1 MTDTRADTDGR
12 TPEADTSA
20 DTGRKSRLSADTLRF
35 VPPVAALG
43 TAFVLQ
49 VAAMTDTVG
58 GALVGQYGVWAY
70 IGGGLLGLSVA
81 SCAEGGAAYLMDLY
95 DKHLL
100 AGDSVWMLRLT
111 MLAYVGASAGVIHW
125 WTGHRHL
132 PEIIS
137 WVLAGMSASALYL
150 WSRGSRWRRR
160 DAMRNNGLIDDAMPR
175 FSMAAKMFHPVRW
188 INTVRLISWDP
199 VRTPAEARVRYDE
212 WKRSRPTRTRRSRT
226 VATDTGQV
234 VAAAPRVTAEPQPD
248 TTADTVKPT
257 VQPRQR
263 TVRPPVPADTD
274 NVVNMSGRRRLDGPT
289 VNELADT
296 LSRFHDGQ
304 TVGRKAAADTLKQV
318 YGSCSTG
325 RAIAAKDIHNARL
338 NGHRESSDEPEREL
352 VGATA

>member
-12 TPEADTSA
+12 TPEADSTTPAA
-20 DTGRKSRLSADTLRF
+20 DTRRRSRLNADTLRF

-58 GALVGQYGVWAY
+58 GALVSQYGIWAY

-160 DAMRNNGLIDDAMPR
+160 DAMRTNGLIDDAMPR

-212 WKRSRPTRTRRSRT
+212 WKRAKGGQVVVSDDAPVTLTAPDSRPEPAPVRPKPVTPRTPIMRPPIP
-226 VATDTGQV
+226 TDTG
-234 VAAAPRVTAEPQPD
+234 
-248 TTADTVKPT
+248 
-257 VQPRQR
+257 
-263 TVRPPVPADTD
+263 
-274 NVVNMSGRRRLDGPT
+274 NVVNLSGRRNRGDEPSIE
-289 VNELADT
+289 ELADMLGRRHRGQVVGKPTAQKT
-296 LSRFHDGQ
+296 LRIE
-304 TVGRKAAADTLKQV
+304 
-318 YGSCSTG
+318 YGSCSND
-325 RAIAAKDIHNARL
+325 RAIAAKDMHNARL
-338 NGHRESSDEPEREL
+338 SGQRESTDDSEREL